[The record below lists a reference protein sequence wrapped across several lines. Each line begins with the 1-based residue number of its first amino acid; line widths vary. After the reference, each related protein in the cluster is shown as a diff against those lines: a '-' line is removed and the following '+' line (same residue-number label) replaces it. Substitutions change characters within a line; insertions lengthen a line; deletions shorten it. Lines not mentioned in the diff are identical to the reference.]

1 VRALQL
7 LGPLGALIA
16 CELLLYYNI
25 DWTPW
30 QERLSRAAE
39 SLGFSYNTVIV
50 LAGTGLLGLA
60 SGIVGSFAV
69 LRRRAL
75 VSDAVS
81 HAALPGLCI
90 AFLIVRDRN
99 FAVFLGGAVLSGLAG
114 VALISWLQNN
124 TRIKADAAIGVVLG
138 GFFGLGIALS
148 RIIQDDPSG
157 RQAGLDSYLLGKTA
171 GMVSQDLF
179 LIAAVALNVLL
190 IVMLLY
196 KEFKLIS
203 FDTHLGAVLGWPV
216 LFLDMLLMAMI
227 VITTVVGLP
236 AVGVVLMSALLII
249 PGVSA
254 RFWTER
260 LSSMLWLAAIFGL
273 MTGVCG
279 TWLSSHY
286 SRLPAG
292 PLIVLSGAGIFLFS
306 MLFAP
311 RRGILS
317 RFIQHFRLE
326 RRVAQQNLLRSLYEL
341 TEDSLPERQATSL
354 KDIVDSRSWSQRDVV
369 SLLHGA
375 AGRGDV
381 AELPGGQWRLTEQ
394 GLQIAANVVRTHR
407 LWEIYLVEQAS
418 VAADHVD
425 RDADEIE
432 HMLKPELIAQLD
444 AKLQA
449 EGRYPLGSMPQ
460 SIHPLNLKEAR

>member
-1 VRALQL
+1 MRAITLIL
-7 LGPLGALIA
+7 PVILVLSLEVAL
-16 CELLLYYNI
+16 YNSANW
-25 DWTPW
+25 DVW
-30 QERLSRAAE
+30 QAR
-39 SLGFSYNTVIV
+39 FSEFAGLFGLPYNTLLV
-50 LAGTGLLGLA
+50 LMGTGLLGLT
-60 SGIVGSFAV
+60 SGVVGSFAV

-99 FAVFLGGAVLSGLAG
+99 FAVFVLGAVCSGLIG
-114 VALISWLQNN
+114 VALISWLQSA
-124 TRIKADAAIGVVLG
+124 TRIKSDAAIGIVLG

-148 RIIQDDPSG
+148 RMIQDDPSG

-179 LIAAVALNVLL
+179 LIAVVSLNVL
-190 IVMLLY
+190 VVVLLFY

-203 FDTHLGAVLGWPV
+203 FDSGLAAVLGWPV
-216 LFLDMLLMAMI
+216 LLLDMALMGM
-227 VITTVVGLP
+227 VVVTTVIGLP

-260 LSSMLWLAAIFGL
+260 LSSMLWLSAAFGL
-273 MTGVCG
+273 TTGVVG
-279 TWLSSHY
+279 TMLSAHY
-286 SRLPAG
+286 NRLPAG
-292 PLIVLSGAGIFLFS
+292 PLIVLTGAAIFVVS
-306 MLFAP
+306 MFCAP

-317 RFIQHFRLE
+317 RVLQHFRLE
-326 RRVAQQNLLRSLYEL
+326 RRVSQQNLLRCMYEL
-341 TEDSLPERQATSL
+341 SEESLPERRAVG
-354 KDIVDSRSWSQRDVV
+354 VDELLRARSWNRAD
-369 SLLHGA
+369 LLARLRGA
-375 AGRGDV
+375 AGRADV
-381 AELPGGQWRLTEQ
+381 AEVPGGWRLTEQ
-394 GLQIAANVVRTHR
+394 GLQTAAGIVRTHR

-432 HMLKPELIAQLD
+432 HMLKPELIAELD
-444 AKLQA
+444 ARLQA
-449 EGRYPLGSMPQ
+449 EGRFPRGVMPV
-460 SIHPLNLKEAR
+460 SVHPIS

>member
-1 VRALQL
+1 MRALSL
-7 LGPLGALIA
+7 TLPLIA
-16 CELLLYYNI
+16 IVALEVLLYRSVNW
-25 DWTPW
+25 DSF
-30 QERLSRAAE
+30 QVQFSNAAG
-39 SLGFSYNTVIV
+39 LVGISYNTMLV
-50 LAGTGLLGLA
+50 LMGTGLLGLT
-60 SGIVGSFAV
+60 SGVVGSFAV

-90 AFLIVRDRN
+90 AFLLIRERN
-99 FAVFLGGAVLSGLAG
+99 FALFIAGAVCSGLLG
-114 VALISWLQNN
+114 VVLISWLQSA
-124 TRIKADAAIGVVLG
+124 TRIKSDAAIGIVLG

-148 RIIQDDPSG
+148 RMIQDDPSG

-179 LIAAVALNVLL
+179 LITTVSLNVLAAVL
-190 IVMLLY
+190 LLY

-203 FDTHLGAVLGWPV
+203 FDSGLAAVLGWPV
-216 LFLDMLLMAMI
+216 LLLDMALMGM
-227 VITTVVGLP
+227 VVVTTVIGLP

-260 LSSMLWLAAIFGL
+260 LSSMLWLSAAFGL
-273 MTGVCG
+273 LTGLVG
-279 TWLSSHY
+279 TVLSSQY

-292 PLIVLSGAGIFLFS
+292 PLIVLTGAAIFVFS
-306 MLFAP
+306 MFFAP

-317 RFIQHFRLE
+317 RLFQHFRLE
-326 RRVAQQNLLRSLYEL
+326 RRVAQQNLLRCMYEL
-341 TEDSLPERQATSL
+341 SEDALPERRTVGIAEL
-354 KDIVDSRSWSQRDVV
+354 LHARSWHQGD
-369 SLLHGA
+369 LLGRLRGA
-375 AGRGDV
+375 ASRGDV
-381 AELPGGQWRLTEQ
+381 AEVPNGWRLTEQ
-394 GLQIAANVVRTHR
+394 GLQTAAGIVRTHR

-432 HMLKPELIAQLD
+432 HMLKPELIAELD
-444 AKLQA
+444 ARLQA
-449 EGRYPLGSMPQ
+449 EGRFPRGVMP
-460 SIHPLNLKEAR
+460 SSVHPIAQ

>member
-1 VRALQL
+1 MRAIFLTLPVILIVALEVLLYRSVNWDALQVHFS
-7 LGPLGALIA
+7 
-16 CELLLYYNI
+16 N
-25 DWTPW
+25 
-30 QERLSRAAE
+30 AAG
-39 SLGFSYNTVIV
+39 LVGISYNTMLV
-50 LAGTGLLGLA
+50 LMGTGLLGLT
-60 SGIVGSFAV
+60 SGVVGSFAV

-90 AFLIVRDRN
+90 AFLIFRERN
-99 FAVFLGGAVLSGLAG
+99 FAMFIAGAVASGLLG
-114 VALISWLQNN
+114 VVLISWLQSA
-124 TRIKADAAIGVVLG
+124 TRIKSDAAIGIVLG

-148 RIIQDDPSG
+148 RMIQDDPSG

-179 LIAAVALNVLL
+179 LIAAVSLNVLVAVL
-190 IVMLLY
+190 LLY

-203 FDTHLGAVLGWPV
+203 FDSGLAAVLGWPV
-216 LFLDMLLMAMI
+216 LLLDMALMGM
-227 VITTVVGLP
+227 VVVTTVIGLP

-260 LSSMLWLAAIFGL
+260 LSSMLWLSAAFGL
-273 MTGVCG
+273 TTGLVG
-279 TWLSSHY
+279 TVLSAQY

-292 PLIVLSGAGIFLFS
+292 PLIVLTGAAIFVFS
-306 MLFAP
+306 MFCAP

-317 RFIQHFRLE
+317 RVFQHFRLE
-326 RRVAQQNLLRSLYEL
+326 RRVSQQNLLRCMYEL
-341 TEDSLPERQATSL
+341 SEDSLPERRSVGIAEL
-354 KDIVDSRSWSQRDVV
+354 LHARSWNQSD
-369 SLLHGA
+369 LLRRLRGA
-375 AGRGDV
+375 ASRGDV
-381 AELPGGQWRLTEQ
+381 AEVPSGWRLTEQ
-394 GLQIAANVVRTHR
+394 GLQTAAGIVRTHR

-432 HMLKPELIAQLD
+432 HMLKPELIAELD
-444 AKLQA
+444 ARLQA
-449 EGRYPLGSMPQ
+449 EGRFPRGVMPS
-460 SIHPLNLKEAR
+460 SIHPITQ